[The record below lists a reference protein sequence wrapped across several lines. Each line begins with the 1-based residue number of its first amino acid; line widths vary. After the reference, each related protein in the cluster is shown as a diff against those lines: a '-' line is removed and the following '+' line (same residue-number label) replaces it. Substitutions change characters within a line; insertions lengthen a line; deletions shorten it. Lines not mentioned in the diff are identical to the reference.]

1 MFDGIYKKITT
12 DFSKITLFFLTIF
25 IIFSLYQAKNFNLDA
40 SSDALLLE
48 GDPDLKYL
56 RNVNET
62 YGSKEF
68 LVLTY
73 APVSSF
79 TEKETILNLQL
90 LKSKIEKLTWVDS
103 VITVIDVPLLKSTD
117 EGLMERLKNYKTL
130 AYPEIDRDRGFNEI
144 INSPIYKDYVIS
156 KDGKTSGIV
165 VYLKKDE
172 RLAEYIKIK
181 DKYFEQSNETGL
193 SKEEKVNYKKF
204 IKEYEDY
211 KNLYNIR
218 NHQNITEIRDVI
230 SKYGEN
236 AKIYLG
242 GIPMIADDMMS
253 YIKSDILVFG
263 IGVFIFIVL
272 TLWFIF
278 RNLKWVIMP
287 LLGCATSV
295 IIMIG
300 LLGLI
305 GWKVTVISSNFIAL
319 MLILNMAMNIH
330 LTVRFLQLKKEF
342 PNLAKNEVV
351 FEASK
356 KMMLPILYTVLTTIC
371 AFISLV
377 LSGIKPIIDF
387 GWMMTLGL
395 IVSFLV
401 TFLLL
406 PSLISILA
414 SENDVGLKD
423 TEKSVITAALGS
435 FTKNNKIIIFG
446 STFLII
452 ILSIVGIT
460 KLEVENSFINYFDKE
475 TEIYKGMKKIDD
487 DLGGTTPLNIILK
500 FPSNTKETNKDKDEF
515 DEWDEDNIDKDE
527 EKSKYWFTRDKMDKI
542 IKVHDY
548 LDSLPEIGKV
558 LSFGSILRVAEDLN
572 NKELQSLEIA
582 VLYSKLPEEIKK
594 EIVSPYI
601 SVEKDEARISIRIK
615 DSLKNLRR
623 NELINKINLDLNTKL
638 GLNKDE
644 YKLAGVLILFNNLLQ
659 SLFKSQILTLGVVIL
674 GIFLMFFVLFRNIT
688 LSLIGIVPNFLAA
701 FFILGIIGLL
711 GIPLDMMTITIAAI
725 TIGIAVDN
733 SIHYIYRFREEFKKI
748 NNYNK
753 TLDRCHSTVGIAILN
768 TSITIVFGFS
778 ILVLSN
784 FIPTIYFG
792 IFTGIAMLLAM
803 ISVLTLLPKLILT
816 YKPFGEE
823 KNNFVI

>member
-1 MFDGIYKKITT
+1 MFASIYKKIII
-12 DFSKITLFFLTIF
+12 DFSKITLAF
-25 IIFSLYQAKNFNLDA
+25 ISILIVFSLYQSKNFNLDA

-56 RNVNET
+56 REVNET
-62 YGSKEF
+62 YGSKDF

-73 APVSSF
+73 TPVTSF

-130 AYPEIDRDRGFNEI
+130 AYPEIDRERGFEEI
-144 INSPIYKDYVIS
+144 VNSPIYKNYVIS
-156 KDGKTSGIV
+156 EDGKTSGIV

-172 RLAEYIKIK
+172 RLAEYIKVK
-181 DKYFEQSNETGL
+181 DKYFNQIVETGL
-193 SKEEKVNYKKF
+193 SKKEKINYKKF
-204 IKEYEDY
+204 IKEYEEY
-211 KNLYNIR
+211 KNLYNLR

-230 SKYGEN
+230 EKYGEN

-253 YIKSDILVFG
+253 FIKSDIIVFG
-263 IGVFIFIVL
+263 IGVFIFIIL

-278 RNLKWVIMP
+278 RNIKWVVMP

-330 LTVRFLQLKKEF
+330 VTVRFLQLKREYPQFTKEE
-342 PNLAKNEVV
+342 AI
-351 FEASK
+351 FEACK
-356 KMMLPILYTVLTTIC
+356 KMILPILYTVLTTIC
-371 AFISLV
+371 AFLSLV
-377 LSGIKPIIDF
+377 FSGIKPIIDF

-395 IVSFLV
+395 LVSLFV

-406 PSLISILA
+406 PSLINILA
-414 SENDVGLKD
+414 SENEIGLKNA
-423 TEKSVITAALGS
+423 EKSLITSALAS
-435 FTKNNKIIIFG
+435 FTKKNKILILG
-446 STFLII
+446 STFII
-452 ILSIVGIT
+452 ITTSLVGIL

-475 TEIYKGMKKIDD
+475 TEIFKGMKKIDEE
-487 DLGGTTPLNIILK
+487 LGGTTPLNIILK
-500 FPSNTKETNKDKDEF
+500 FPTTDSSKSKEDDEF
-515 DEWDEDNIDKDE
+515 DEWEEENETNEDKA
-527 EKSKYWFTRDKMDKI
+527 KYWFTRDKMDKI
-542 IKVHDY
+542 IKVHEY

-558 LSFGSILRVAEDLN
+558 LSFGSILKVAEDLN

-582 VLYSKLPEEIKK
+582 VLYSKIPDKIKNEI
-594 EIVSPYI
+594 ITPYI
-601 SVEKDEARISIRIK
+601 SVDKDEARVSVRIK
-615 DSLKNLRR
+615 DSLEDLRR
-623 NELINKINLDLNTKL
+623 NDLIDKIDTELNTKL
-638 GLNKDE
+638 GLEKNE
-644 YKLAGVLILFNNLLQ
+644 YKLSGVLILFNNLLQ
-659 SLFKSQILTLGVVIL
+659 SLFKSQILTLGIVIL
-674 GIFLMFFVLFRNIT
+674 GIFLMFFILFRNT
-688 LSLIGIVPNFLAA
+688 VLSFIGIVPNFIAA
-701 FFILGIIGLL
+701 FFILGIIGLI

-733 SIHYIYRFREEFKKI
+733 SIHYIYRFKEEFKRI

-753 TLDRCHSTVGIAILN
+753 TLDRCHNTVGIAILN

-792 IFTGIAMLLAM
+792 IFTGIAMLPQTHRQDYYIYSLRE
-803 ISVLTLLPKLILT
+803 L
-816 YKPFGEE
+816 
-823 KNNFVI
+823 

>member
-1 MFDGIYKKITT
+1 MFANIYKKIIT
-12 DFSKITLFFLTIF
+12 DFSRITLIFLSIV
-25 IIFSLYQAKNFNLDA
+25 IIFSLYQSKNFNLDA

-56 RNVNET
+56 REVNQT
-62 YGSKEF
+62 YGSKDF

-73 APVSSF
+73 SPISSF

-103 VITVIDVPLLKSTD
+103 VITIIDVPLLKSTD

-130 AYPEIDRDRGFNEI
+130 AYPEIDRERGFEEI
-144 INSPIYKDYVIS
+144 INSPIYKNYVIS
-156 KDGKTSGIV
+156 EDGKTSGIV

-172 RLAEYIKIK
+172 RLAEYIKVK
-181 DKYFEQSNETGL
+181 DKYFNQSIETGL
-193 SKEEKVNYKKF
+193 SKEEKFNYKKF
-204 IKEYEDY
+204 VKEYEDY

-236 AKIYLG
+236 AKIHLG

-253 YIKSDILVFG
+253 YIKSDIVVFG

-272 TLWFIF
+272 TLWLIF
-278 RNLKWVIMP
+278 RNLKWVVMP

-330 LTVRFLQLKKEF
+330 LTVRFLQLKKEL
-342 PNLAKNEVV
+342 PQLTLKECIN
-351 FEASK
+351 EASK

-371 AFISLV
+371 AFLSLV
-377 LSGIKPIIDF
+377 FSGIKPIIDF

-395 IVSFLV
+395 LVSLVV

-406 PSLISILA
+406 PSLISALSSDNEI
-414 SENDVGLKD
+414 GLKD
-423 TEKSVITAALGS
+423 TEKSIITSALGS
-435 FTKNNKIIIFG
+435 FTKKNSVIIFG

-452 ILSIVGIT
+452 ILSIIGIF

-475 TEIYKGMKKIDD
+475 TEIFKGMKKIDD

-500 FPSNTKETNKDKDEF
+500 FPSNNKETKSEDDEF
-515 DEWDEDNIDKDE
+515 DEWDEENKNNNED
-527 EKSKYWFTRDKMDKI
+527 KSKYWFTRDKMDKI

-582 VLYSKLPEEIKK
+582 VLYSKIPEEIKK

-601 SVEKDEARISIRIK
+601 SVEKDEARISVRIK
-615 DSLKNLRR
+615 DSLKDLRR
-623 NELINKINLDLNTKL
+623 NDLINKINSELNTNL
-638 GLNKDE
+638 GLNEDE

-659 SLFKSQILTLGVVIL
+659 SLFKSQILTLGIVIL
-674 GIFLMFFVLFRNIT
+674 GIFLMFFILFRNIS
-688 LSLIGIVPNFLAA
+688 LSLIGIVPNFIAA
-701 FFILGIIGLL
+701 LFILGIIGLL

-733 SIHYIYRFREEFKKI
+733 SIHYIYRFKEEFKKI

-753 TLDRCHSTVGIAILN
+753 TLDRCHSTVGVAILN

-792 IFTGIAMLLAM
+792 VFTGIAMLLAM

-816 YKPFGEE
+816 YKPFGQEIS
-823 KNNFVI
+823 NQV